1 MPARSRRVVGSALGA
16 SALLLIA
23 MAGAIYAGLLPFPD
37 EMRGTVATIFGGVAV
52 VDLLLGFWF
61 FRSSLSS

>member
-1 MPARSRRVVGSALGA
+1 MPARSRRVVGMALGA
-16 SALLLIA
+16 SALLLA
-23 MAGAIYAGLLPFPD
+23 GMATVIYTGLFPFPD
-37 EMRGTVATIFGGVAV
+37 DMRSTVAGVFGAVAA

>member
-1 MPARSRRVVGSALGA
+1 MALGA
-16 SALLLIA
+16 SALLLA
-23 MAGAIYAGLLPFPD
+23 GMATAIYAGALPFPED
-37 EMRGTVATIFGGVAV
+37 LRATLAGVLGAASA